1 MITKINKILNIFKNF
16 IQEKKIKNLLLGF
29 FVFIVILYLLYFV
42 KNNYL
47 ELIEIIE
54 NIEISY
60 IYYSIIVYISLLF
73 FASLLWSSIVREIG
87 IDLYWRK
94 NINIYFLTLAA
105 RRLPGSIV
113 HVIGRVGL
121 YKHYGYSGNRIALAS
136 FVEYLMIIG
145 SGVILTIFFS
155 FFNLKIFN
163 EIWGFLFIGLFFLI
177 VLVNPK
183 SVSYINKKIR
193 VNGGRSKIKFT
204 KILSWIIGY
213 SLIWLCGG
221 FFLFLIILSVKPD
234 VSISWIQSIFPWL
247 SSGVVG
253 MIITFLP
260 SGLGAVEIT
269 LSYILSSHLTL
280 SLAISVAFLSRII
293 QTVLDMVISTIIYFI
308 LKVINPKEL
317 LN

>member
-1 MITKINKILNIFKNF
+1 LITKINKILNIFKNF

-29 FVFIVILYLLYFV
+29 FVSIIILYLIYFV

-60 IYYSIIVYISLLF
+60 IYCSIVVYISLLF
-73 FASLLWSSIVREIG
+73 LASLLWSSIVREIG
-87 IDLYWRK
+87 IELYWRK

-121 YKHYGYSGNRIALAS
+121 YKHYGYSGKRIALAS

-155 FFNLKIFN
+155 FFNLKIFS
-163 EIWGFLFIGLFFLI
+163 EIWVYLFIGIFLLF

-183 SVSYINKKIR
+183 TVSYINKKINIED
-193 VNGGRSKIKFT
+193 VRSKIKFT
-204 KILSWIIGY
+204 KILSWMIGY

-234 VSISWIQSIFPWL
+234 GEISWIQSIFPWL

-269 LSYILSSHLTL
+269 LSYILSSHITL
-280 SLAISVAFLSRII
+280 SLAISIAFLSRII
-293 QTVLDMVISTIIYFI
+293 QTVMDLVISTIMYLI

-317 LN
+317 LK

>member
-1 MITKINKILNIFKNF
+1 MITKINKILNIFINF
-16 IQEKKIKNLLLGF
+16 FQEKKIKNLLLGF

-121 YKHYGYSGNRIALAS
+121 YKHYGYSGKRIALAS

-193 VNGGRSKIKFT
+193 VNGGRLKIKFT